1 MQTRRWLWMERLLL
15 GGGLVLLLVALA
27 VLGLNSSRLPTRWAE
42 EALARA
48 LPGVGVELGSVR
60 LTGLRALEATALRVD
75 LDGDGRPDVR
85 ADRVTLGFDLLRGLA
100 AKDLLG
106 AVERVTI
113 WGVHARVEWPQ
124 AASPAPSPGRTGG
137 LPSGPDRPSDPAAGL
152 LARLP
157 AGLLVQ
163 IREADLTLADG
174 QGELVRLAGEATLTR
189 EDEADGRLAGSLV
202 LVDQGGSRL
211 AVELGI
217 PVEAGAW
224 SGTFQLAADLG
235 APWVSQVLARV
246 EGWPRGIALTGPVT
260 VAGTLSG
267 SGPWPQVELAAE
279 GGPVTIATP
288 WATYPMEQ
296 LEARARWAGGPLILE
311 ALKLRD
317 GPAALVADGQLD
329 PKGLQLAVRGERL
342 PLARYLPV
350 LEGYVDG
357 EGALEGHVD
366 GPWGALRLDGVV
378 TAPVAAVMGGEVDA
392 LEAEVA
398 WDQGRLQI
406 ARAEVQAGPGRLTA
420 SGWWQP
426 GEGGGQLAA
435 DVTSQGFPLQLLAPF
450 RALGLAGRVD
460 GQVRLEGPV
469 GDPALTA
476 QLASARLVAG
486 PATFEE
492 VAGTFGGTWSQV
504 RIEALAGRR
513 VGGGQYQVSGWVGPQ
528 VGDGGSPGAGLDVEL
543 YVVDE
548 SLPEM
553 AALLGYQ
560 FPSYLLAG
568 RFDGRARLEGSLAA
582 PAGSAR
588 LELKDSPLLGEELVT
603 QLDLRF
609 GDGAVRVERVRRHP
623 LRTGLDSWVPS

>member
-1 MQTRRWLWMERLLL
+1 M
-15 GGGLVLLLVALA
+15 
-27 VLGLNSSRLPTRWAE
+27 
-42 EALARA
+42 
-48 LPGVGVELGSVR
+48 
-60 LTGLRALEATALRVD
+60 
-75 LDGDGRPDVR
+75 
-85 ADRVTLGFDLLRGLA
+85 
-100 AKDLLG
+100 
-106 AVERVTI
+106 ERVTI

-378 TAPVAAVMGGEVDA
+378 TAPVATVMGGEVDA

-406 ARAEVQAGPGRLTA
+406 ARAEVHAGPGRLTA

-528 VGDGGSPGAGLDVEL
+528 VGDGGLPRGGARCG
-543 YVVDE
+543 
-548 SLPEM
+548 
-553 AALLGYQ
+553 ALRG
-560 FPSYLLAG
+560 G
-568 RFDGRARLEGSLAA
+568 
-582 PAGSAR
+582 
-588 LELKDSPLLGEELVT
+588 
-603 QLDLRF
+603 
-609 GDGAVRVERVRRHP
+609 
-623 LRTGLDSWVPS
+623 